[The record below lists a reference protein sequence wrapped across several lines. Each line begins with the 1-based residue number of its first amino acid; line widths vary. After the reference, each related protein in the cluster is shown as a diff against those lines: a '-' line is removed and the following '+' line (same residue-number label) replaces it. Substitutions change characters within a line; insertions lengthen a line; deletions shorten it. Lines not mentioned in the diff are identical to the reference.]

1 MHESVSAADSGF
13 AGGPLQKA
21 HQPMSEWSTMTPN
34 DQLEARIKEL
44 GDKSTQI
51 LIFLSFALVVVAA
64 LRSNPALGLEQKT
77 ALVAA
82 MRWWM
87 RAVWPVLLGIVPLKE
102 FRENSR
108 TWYRTVRIT
117 KVVLLWLAAI
127 FILLGLYRFAY
138 GI

>member
-1 MHESVSAADSGF
+1 
-13 AGGPLQKA
+13 
-21 HQPMSEWSTMTPN
+21 MSEWSTMTPN
-34 DQLEARIKEL
+34 DQIEARIKEL

-51 LIFLSFALVVVAA
+51 LIFLSFALVVVAT

-117 KVVLLWLAAI
+117 KVVLL
-127 FILLGLYRFAY
+127 
-138 GI
+138 